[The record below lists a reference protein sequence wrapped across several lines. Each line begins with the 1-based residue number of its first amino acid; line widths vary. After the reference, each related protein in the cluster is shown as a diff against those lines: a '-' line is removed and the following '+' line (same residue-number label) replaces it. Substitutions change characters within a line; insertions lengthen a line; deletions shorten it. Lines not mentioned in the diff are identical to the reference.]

1 MGIWDEKVE
10 IQIKMSKPV
19 KYLIIGLLI
28 GGASS
33 FVGAVLSY
41 KFLVQTANEKFIEK
55 VQVQAFKMGYH
66 KADSIYKEAIKGAI
80 TDRNPGRNTGETSVN
95 REYIGVENQ

>member
-1 MGIWDEKVE
+1 MGIWDKKVE

-41 KFLVQTANEKFIEK
+41 KFLVKPANEKFIER
-55 VQVQAFKMGYH
+55 Y
-66 KADSIYKEAIKGAI
+66 
-80 TDRNPGRNTGETSVN
+80 R
-95 REYIGVENQ
+95 